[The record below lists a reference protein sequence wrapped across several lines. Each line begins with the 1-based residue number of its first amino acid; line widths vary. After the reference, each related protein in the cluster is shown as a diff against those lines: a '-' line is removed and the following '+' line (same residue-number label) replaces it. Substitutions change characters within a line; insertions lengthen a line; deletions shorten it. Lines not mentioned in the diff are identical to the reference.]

1 MSSQRTFRMVLAA
14 MFLALALI
22 LPFLIGQ
29 IPEIGKALCPMHIPV
44 FLCAFFCGPWYAA
57 VIGFVAPLLRGA
69 MFGMPALMP
78 MGIGM
83 AFELAAYGIVT
94 GVLYKLLPKKKPY
107 IYCSL
112 IGAMI
117 AGRIVWGAVRAIIA
131 GVTHTEF
138 GMEAFIAGA
147 LTTAIPGIIL
157 HLILI
162 PIIVMALKKYTV
174 D

>member
-1 MSSQRTFRMVLAA
+1 MSSRRTFRMVLSA
-14 MFLALALI
+14 MFLALALV

-57 VIGFVAPLLRGA
+57 VIGFIAPLLRGV

-94 GVLYKLLPKKKPY
+94 GVLYQMLPKKKPY

-112 IGAMI
+112 LGAMVV
-117 AGRIVWGAVRAIIA
+117 GRIVWGVVRAIIA
-131 GVTHTEF
+131 GVTQTEF
-138 GMEAFIAGA
+138 GMEAFVAGA

-157 HLILI
+157 HIILI
-162 PIIVMALKKYTV
+162 PIIVMALQRYTA